1 MGEPDMV
8 AGLLITAIAGIIFWL
23 VFFKFKWIRLT
34 YGWGLFV
41 LFFVAHLILIFLIGM
56 RFVAPYTTDAKVI
69 QHTIQLTGGAKRAH
83 QEGPAAVSVRP
94 PSI

>member
-1 MGEPDMV
+1 MV

-41 LFFVAHLILIFLIGM
+41 LFFVVHLVLIFLIGM

-69 QHTIQLTGGAKRAH
+69 HQGQLLPSGQLPTFN
-83 QEGPAAVSVRP
+83 P
-94 PSI
+94 PPKEFQDRWQ